1 MGLPLQVQQLMVD
14 SAFYSGLALE
24 LIGILRRLS
33 SFTKHPG
40 AVGACHELRRS
51 RLSYGGERLGQGHE
65 NVKQFLK
72 EHVDMRTA
80 IEERLRRD
88 LGLVQEQEPQPV

>member
-1 MGLPLQVQQLMVD
+1 VADEPWSYPQIIHVLREGTLHLEHIKPANTFGYRFIMGEESD
-14 SAFYSGLALE
+14 
-24 LIGILRRLS
+24 
-33 SFTKHPG
+33 
-40 AVGACHELRRS
+40 
-51 RLSYGGERLGQGHE
+51 LGQRHE
-65 NVKQFLK
+65 NVKLFLK